1 MRKPDGLNINE
12 RKTYMKKSLIIGKR
26 QFLLAALI
34 LLLALAVYL
43 NWQFSKG
50 NSQGVTDVYA
60 GGNMG
65 EAVLVDSD
73 SASESD
79 DYFSTSKKERAEN
92 RKKQLEELKEI
103 AENVKTDSDSAAKAN
118 EQMVKISG
126 FREKE
131 NNIETLVKAKG
142 FEKCVAVVN
151 DTEVS
156 IVVKT
161 DGLLQS
167 DMLQIQEIAA
177 GETGFE
183 LAKIKI
189 IEIKQ

>member
-1 MRKPDGLNINE
+1 
-12 RKTYMKKSLIIGKR
+12 
-26 QFLLAALI
+26 
-34 LLLALAVYL
+34 
-43 NWQFSKG
+43 
-50 NSQGVTDVYA
+50 
-60 GGNMG
+60 
-65 EAVLVDSD
+65 
-73 SASESD
+73 
-79 DYFSTSKKERAEN
+79 
-92 RKKQLEELKEI
+92 
-103 AENVKTDSDSAAKAN
+103 
-118 EQMVKISG
+118 MVKISG

-183 LAKIKI
+183 LANVKI

>member
-1 MRKPDGLNINE
+1 
-12 RKTYMKKSLIIGKR
+12 MKKSLIIGKR

-65 EAVLVDSD
+65 EAVLVNSD

-79 DYFSTSKKERAEN
+79 DYFSTSKKEREEN
-92 RKKQLEELKEI
+92 RKTQLEELKEI

-183 LAKIKI
+183 LANVKI